1 MKIYANKNR
10 YLDLEYFKG
19 KELWVKVFNVETIS
33 FQYVRILSIGGNY
46 AQYNRINSDA
56 IDGNDLVLRE
66 HFDWVTSILTKKF
79 LTKAD
84 MLLIAEPIEL
94 LTTDEFVDLVK
105 EKQVYP

>member
-19 KELWVKVFNVETIS
+19 KELWVKVFNVETVS
-33 FQYVRILSIGGNY
+33 FQYVRILSIGGGY
-46 AQYNRINSDA
+46 VQYNRINSDA
-56 IDGNDLVLRE
+56 IDGNDLALSE
-66 HFDWVTSILTKKF
+66 HFDWATHILAKKF
-79 LTKAD
+79 LTRAD
-84 MLLIAEPIEL
+84 SLLIAEPTEI